1 MKKYTFLLLC
11 LFVSM
16 YANAQVPSYVPTNG
30 LVGWWPFNGNAN
42 DESGNG
48 NNGIVTGATLT
59 YDRFNNPNSS
69 YHFSGNGTG
78 NQIVVT
84 NPVNLPLGNASR
96 TISVWL
102 KTNSTY
108 WGRNYFVYGGVPS
121 NLWALGIGTNGGGN
135 INYLYPFGIQISN
148 NQWINVVYNY
158 DSITSSRKLFI
169 DGSLVASDIIS
180 NINTSYG
187 LLIFGRKHPLSFSY
201 PGDEYIW
208 LGELDDIGIWNRAL
222 TPCEIQA
229 LYNSGSGS
237 ISTINFLSDTT
248 VACGTSTSITPSGNF
263 SSYVWSTGATGSS
276 ITVNTSGTYACTVTD
291 ANGCLY
297 SDSTYVSLLN
307 AQIQQND
314 TTICAGTSLSL
325 SLASSG
331 ASSNSC
337 APLPANLQNGLVGY
351 WPFCGNANDE
361 SGNGN
366 HGTVNGATLTTDR
379 FGNAGAYLFAN
390 TPDNILINNLHQTNI
405 SSYSISGWFKIDPAQ
420 FGLGGGTVLAG
431 NIPLSTPAG
440 LRFSLGGAHNSQWQ
454 VEDGWN
460 TNGILGSDPNGSYNN
475 NQWHHF
481 VSTFSSGI
489 GLIDSSAFKIY
500 IDGQLIPSISFQQN
514 WPPGSGFSMGFNVY
528 APVNNGSLPVVIGNH
543 NGFMDNFKGALDEIS
558 IYNRALSATEV
569 AQMYAIGNPD
579 VITYLWSTGDTTAS
593 INVTPSQT
601 TTYYCTVSNGI
612 SSCTDSVTV
621 TVNSA
626 PTNFFAQDTIAACG
640 ISSAL
645 SAPANYTYSW
655 STGDTTQNINVTSSG
670 WYSCTLSNAVGCTST
685 DSVYVSL
692 LNAQIPQNDTTV
704 CIGSLVQLSVA
715 SSAISNGANLFSL
728 QWSNNYLNTNGIFR
742 KAILDNDSL
751 VISGSIWSSWPS
763 GTTDQLVTKISS
775 AGNLAFQQVRAPGG
789 DHDGYASVQ
798 KMNNGNYIFF
808 GQENA
813 QGTQYFDGFWT
824 IFNRS
829 GIEINYGF
837 FSVPGSSSGSDM
849 LKLPNGNY
857 VFTGPQGND
866 GYIALTDSNLSQI
879 NYQNFTVGNWT
890 GPMLAIDSVN
900 NFIYVLTSTANFIK
914 VCKYDFNLNQIL
926 SNTLTFAGNVGIDD
940 MQFFSG
946 KLYVVGYLESS
957 GLRHSLFGNIDAMCN
972 LSYSQVA
979 SDESEYNAIVSVP
992 SGFVIACSKLSGTQS
1007 YASRL
1012 YYVNNSGLKLDS
1024 FTVNNSPFV
1033 SSDLV
1038 YSNGKLFNVG
1048 VSGTGYGVGMPRVDM
1063 LLFQPSNTSYLWSTG
1078 DTTASINVTPTQTT
1092 TYYCAVSNGIS
1103 SCTDSVTVTVS
1114 QPTIVASA
1122 TSTNVC
1128 AGASSTLS
1136 ATGAATC
1143 TWMPGNLTGSP
1154 VVTPTS
1160 TTIYTVTGT
1169 NASGCTNTST
1179 VTLTVN
1185 PLPTIVANAS
1195 AASICAGSSSTLSAT
1210 GGTTYV
1216 WMPGNLTGS
1225 PIVTPTATTT
1235 YTVTGTNASGC
1246 SNTAT
1251 KMITVNPLPNVVA
1264 SASSTSICAGASTT
1278 LSATGAATY
1287 TWMPGNLTGSP
1298 TVTPTTTTTYT
1309 VTGTNASGCSNT
1321 ATKTITV
1328 NPLPNVVAN
1337 ASSTSLCTGAS
1348 TTLSATGAA
1357 TYTWMP
1363 VNLTGSPTVTP
1374 TTTTTYTVTGANASG
1389 CTNTATIMISVNA
1402 TLPVVASA
1410 SSNSLCMGASS
1421 TLSATGAATYTW
1433 MPGNLTGSPVVSPI
1447 STTTYTVTGT
1457 SASGCSNTS
1466 TVTIVVNPLPTM
1478 LASASPSTICAGAS
1492 STLSATG
1499 ATTYTWMPGS
1509 LTGSPVVTPTST
1521 TTYTVTGTSASG
1533 CTNTATKTITVNPL
1547 PNVVANASSLNICA
1561 GSSATLSATGA
1572 ATYSW
1577 MPGSL
1582 TGSPTVTPTATTTYT
1597 VTGTNASGCSN
1608 TSTVTIVVNSLP
1620 TVTASTSV
1628 ASICVGSSSTLSA
1641 TGASSYTWM
1650 PGNLTGSPMVT
1661 PTTSTTY
1668 TVTGTNASGC
1678 SNTATVTIVVYPIVL
1693 ATITPAGSTTFC
1705 QGDSVVLQGNTGA
1718 GLSYQWYNGTTL
1730 IAGASNANYTASS
1743 NGNYVLQVSSSTCS
1757 VYSSTQSVV
1766 VHANPVITISPVGAT
1781 TFCQGGSVLLQA
1793 NAGAGF
1799 NYQWYNGT
1807 SPITGANA
1815 ANYTT
1820 GVSGTYAVLVSDAN
1834 ACTALSPALPVVVN
1848 PLPIAAISASG
1859 PTTFCSGNNVILS
1872 TPANTGYAY
1881 QWSNGLTIAGAT
1893 NSSYTVTQGGN
1904 YQVLVSDAT
1913 GCTASNGPIAV
1924 VVNPSPFANIV
1935 VPGPTSFCQGGSVM
1949 LNANTGSG
1957 LSYQWY
1963 NGATLLGVTSSIYTA
1978 IQSGSYQVVVSNA
1991 IGCSSTSTPTV
2002 VTVFPTPTPVIT
2014 GAGNLLSVTGGPFTT
2029 YQWYLNGVAIIGA
2042 INATYVFTQNGNY
2055 TVKVSK
2061 DGCVGESVVYT
2072 VKNVGV
2078 DDLENQLVV
2087 ISPNPASGMVQ
2098 IEGYKPHE
2106 IRLFN
2111 SQGQLVMQLHEA
2123 KQFSVSHLAS
2133 GIYYVQ
2139 LYNKEGALLYRQK
2152 LIRE

>member
-1 MKKYTFLLLC
+1 LGDINGDGKLDVAVPCEYAGNVAVLQNNSINSIIFTSNLFSQDTIAACGSSYILSAGAGFNNYNWNTGDTTQTITVNSSGWYHCTVTNNAGCSSTDSVYVSLL
-11 LFVSM
+11 
-16 YANAQVPSYVPTNG
+16 NAQIQQNDTTVCSGNSISLSLATSGLSSNSCAPLSSNLQNG
-30 LVGWWPFNGNAN
+30 LMGHWPFCGNAN
-42 DESGNG
+42 DECGNG
-48 NNGIVTGATLT
+48 NNGTVYGATLASGVNGIMNSAYQFVAANNSYISLSQPFLGGGQASAFT
-59 YDRFNNPNSS
+59 MHARVKANSLQNDPNIWGKTFFWGEVNLLLNSGGAVTLFWANSISGNKYSVISSNPGVVQAGQWYDIVIVFGNSS
-69 YHFSGNGTG
+69 ATIFINGNAVPTNLSWSAQGGGLLSTTQIEAYCNFAQDAGSSRFGVRNTGGGWGNYFDGEIDEFNIWSRMLLSSEIATLITGTG
-78 NQIVVT
+78 
-84 NPVNLPLGNASR
+84 
-96 TISVWL
+96 
-102 KTNSTY
+102 
-108 WGRNYFVYGGVPS
+108 
-121 NLWALGIGTNGGGN
+121 
-135 INYLYPFGIQISN
+135 
-148 NQWINVVYNY
+148 
-158 DSITSSRKLFI
+158 
-169 DGSLVASDIIS
+169 S
-180 NINTSYG
+180 NIS
-187 LLIFGRKHPLSFSY
+187 
-201 PGDEYIW
+201 
-208 LGELDDIGIWNRAL
+208 
-222 TPCEIQA
+222 
-229 LYNSGSGS
+229 
-237 ISTINFLSDTT
+237 
-248 VACGTSTSITPSGNF
+248 
-263 SSYVWSTGATGSS
+263 WSTGDTTASINVIPSQTTTYYCTVSNGISSCTDSVTVTVDSVLANFFAQDTIAACGISTALSAPANYTYSWSTGDTTQNINVTSS
-276 ITVNTSGTYACTVTD
+276 GWFACTLSNAAGCSSTD
-291 ANGCLY
+291 
-297 SDSTYVSLLN
+297 SVYVSLLN

-337 APLPANLQNGLVGY
+337 TPLPANLQNGLVGY

-366 HGTVNGATLTTDR
+366 HGTVNGATLTIDR
-379 FGNAGAYLFAN
+379 FGNMNAAYSFN
-390 TPDNILINNLHQTNI
+390 
-405 SSYSISGWFKIDPAQ
+405 
-420 FGLGGGTVLAG
+420 GL
-431 NIPLSTPAG
+431 
-440 LRFSLGGAHNSQWQ
+440 
-454 VEDGWN
+454 
-460 TNGILGSDPNGSYNN
+460 SDYIQGYL
-475 NQWHHF
+475 
-481 VSTFSSGI
+481 SGI
-489 GLIDSSAFKIY
+489 GNTEFTSLSAWIYYTGDAGGQPYDLYFQFGSYGQHTFAYGYNYTNHNLDLYSQCFANPYSAVNLNNNWHHLTVVDSSTVTSIY
-500 IDGQLIPSISFQQN
+500 IDGQIFTTFASGSSGNCFLGSNYFLIGGGADNQFVT
-514 WPPGSGFSMGFNVY
+514 GK
-528 APVNNGSLPVVIGNH
+528 LDDIG
-543 NGFMDNFKGALDEIS
+543 IW
-558 IYNRALSATEV
+558 NRALTAQEV
-569 AQMYAIGNPD
+569 QQLYIQGNVPAIS
-579 VITYLWSTGDTTAS
+579 YLWSTGDTTAS

-621 TVNSA
+621 TV
-626 PTNFFAQDTIAACG
+626 
-640 ISSAL
+640 
-645 SAPANYTYSW
+645 
-655 STGDTTQNINVTSSG
+655 
-670 WYSCTLSNAVGCTST
+670 
-685 DSVYVSL
+685 
-692 LNAQIPQNDTTV
+692 
-704 CIGSLVQLSVA
+704 
-715 SSAISNGANLFSL
+715 
-728 QWSNNYLNTNGIFR
+728 
-742 KAILDNDSL
+742 
-751 VISGSIWSSWPS
+751 
-763 GTTDQLVTKISS
+763 
-775 AGNLAFQQVRAPGG
+775 
-789 DHDGYASVQ
+789 
-798 KMNNGNYIFF
+798 
-808 GQENA
+808 
-813 QGTQYFDGFWT
+813 
-824 IFNRS
+824 
-829 GIEINYGF
+829 
-837 FSVPGSSSGSDM
+837 
-849 LKLPNGNY
+849 
-857 VFTGPQGND
+857 
-866 GYIALTDSNLSQI
+866 
-879 NYQNFTVGNWT
+879 
-890 GPMLAIDSVN
+890 
-900 NFIYVLTSTANFIK
+900 
-914 VCKYDFNLNQIL
+914 
-926 SNTLTFAGNVGIDD
+926 
-940 MQFFSG
+940 
-946 KLYVVGYLESS
+946 
-957 GLRHSLFGNIDAMCN
+957 
-972 LSYSQVA
+972 
-979 SDESEYNAIVSVP
+979 
-992 SGFVIACSKLSGTQS
+992 
-1007 YASRL
+1007 
-1012 YYVNNSGLKLDS
+1012 
-1024 FTVNNSPFV
+1024 
-1033 SSDLV
+1033 
-1038 YSNGKLFNVG
+1038 
-1048 VSGTGYGVGMPRVDM
+1048 
-1063 LLFQPSNTSYLWSTG
+1063 
-1078 DTTASINVTPTQTT
+1078 
-1092 TYYCAVSNGIS
+1092 
-1103 SCTDSVTVTVS
+1103 S

-1122 TSTNVC
+1122 TSTIVC
-1128 AGASSTLS
+1128 AGTSSTLS
-1136 ATGAATC
+1136 ATGAASY

-1179 VTLTVN
+1179 IEVAVNPLPTINTSTSSSNICTGASTTLSATGAATYTWMPGNLTGSPVVTPTSTTTYTVTGTNASGCTNTSTVMITMNPLPTIVASASPATICAGASSTLNATGGTTYSWLPGGLSGSPLVSPTNTTTYTVTGTNANGCTNTATKTITVN

-1251 KMITVNPLPNVVA
+1251 KTITVNPLPNVVA

-1287 TWMPGNLTGSP
+1287 TWMPGSLTGSP

-1309 VTGTNASGCSNT
+1309 VTGT
-1321 ATKTITV
+1321 
-1328 NPLPNVVAN
+1328 
-1337 ASSTSLCTGAS
+1337 
-1348 TTLSATGAA
+1348 
-1357 TYTWMP
+1357 
-1363 VNLTGSPTVTP
+1363 
-1374 TTTTTYTVTGANASG
+1374 NASG

-1410 SSNSLCMGASS
+1410 SSTSLCMGASS

-1466 TVTIVVNPLPTM
+1466 TVTIVVNPLPTVV
-1478 LASASPSTICAGAS
+1478 ASASSTSICSGAS

-1499 ATTYTWMPGS
+1499 GTAYTWMPGNLS
-1509 LTGSPVVTPTST
+1509 GSPIVTPTAT
-1521 TTYTVTGTSASG
+1521 TTYTVTGTNASG
-1533 CTNTATKTITVNPL
+1533 CSNTATKTITVNPL

-1561 GSSATLSATGA
+1561 GASTTLSATGA
-1572 ATYSW
+1572 ATYTW
-1577 MPGSL
+1577 MPGNL
-1582 TGSPTVTPTATTTYT
+1582 TGSPIVTPTSTTTYT

-1608 TSTVTIVVNSLP
+1608 TSTVTIVVNPLP
-1620 TVTASTSV
+1620 TITASTSV
-1628 ASICVGSSSTLSA
+1628 ASICVGASSALSA

-1661 PTTSTTY
+1661 PTTTTTY
-1668 TVTGTNASGC
+1668 TVTGTNTSGC

-1693 ATITPAGSTTFC
+1693 ATITPAGPTTFC

-1757 VYSSTQSVV
+1757 VYSSNQSVV
-1766 VHANPVITISPVGAT
+1766 VHANPVVTLNAVGAT

-1834 ACTALSPALPVVVN
+1834 ACTAWSPALPVVAN

-1913 GCTASNGPIAV
+1913 GCTASNGPITI
-1924 VVNPSPFANIV
+1924 VVNPSPVASIV
-1935 VPGPTSFCQGGSVM
+1935 APGPTSFCQGGSVM
-1949 LNANTGSG
+1949 LNANTGTG

-1963 NGATLLGVTSSIYTA
+1963 NGATSLGVTSSIYTA
-1978 IQSGSYQVVVSNA
+1978 TQSGSYQVVVSNA

-2029 YQWYLNGVAIIGA
+2029 YQWYLNGVAITGA
-2042 INATYVFTQNGNY
+2042 TNATYVFTQNGNY
-2055 TVKVSK
+2055 TVKVGK
-2061 DGCVGESVVYT
+2061 DGCVGESVVYI

-2078 DDLENQLVV
+2078 DDLESQLVV

-2111 SQGQLVMQLHEA
+2111 SQGQLVLQRHEA
-2123 KQFSVSHLAS
+2123 RQFSVSHLAS